1 MKKRAGLYIRVS
13 TEEQVDNYSIPEQ
26 KRRLEAYCQ
35 SHDWAVAEEYIDG
48 GFSGAKLDRPAMQ
61 KMISDSKAGNLDVI
75 VSLKLDRLSRSQKDT
90 LHLIEDIF
98 LPCHVDYVSV
108 NESFDTGTSF
118 GRAMVGILSV
128 FAQLEREQILERMH
142 SGMEARAK
150 TGLYHGSKPPYG
162 YALEKGILK
171 IDPTEAVAVRKV
183 FDLWLKGYSYNKISE
198 IMEETYHGEKAWLH
212 PSAINQLLTNPA
224 YTGKIRFAGEVIEG
238 QHEPIIDEITFK
250 KANLRLE
257 TRAANRGRQTT
268 YLLTGVVW
276 CGKCGGRYGINMCTC
291 NGIRYTYYACTP
303 NRRKKGN
310 EGIKCCGN
318 KPIPT
323 KKLDPLIV
331 EKIKK
336 LAISKDFF
344 EEIQKPD
351 ASLSNAIAS
360 LESAAAEID
369 KRIEKLMELYSME
382 GIPVETLSQQINTL
396 YSQKKDLEAK
406 ISQKQSGFKQTYE
419 DYKEVFDKVD
429 YAFESG
435 TIEEQKSIVR
445 SLIKRIDILNQ
456 EITITW
462 NFQ

>member
-26 KRRLEAYCQ
+26 KRRLNAYCQ
-35 SHDWAVAEEYIDG
+35 SHDWAVVEEYVDG

-61 KMISDSKAGNLDVI
+61 KMITDSKAGNLDVV

-90 LHLIEDIF
+90 LHLIEDVF
-98 LPCHVDYVSV
+98 LPHHVDYVSV

-150 TGLYHGSKPPYG
+150 TGLYHGPKPPYG
-162 YALEKGILK
+162 YTLEKGILK
-171 IDPTEAVAVRKV
+171 INPTEAVAVRKV
-183 FDLWLKGYSYNKISE
+183 FDLWLKGYSYADISKIL
-198 IMEETYHGEKAWLH
+198 EKAFPKGKAWRYASSIH
-212 PSAINQLLTNPA
+212 QIISNPV
-224 YTGKIRFAGEVIEG
+224 YIGKVRFAGEEIEG
-238 QHEPIIDEITFK
+238 MHEPIIDESTFK
-250 KANLRLE
+250 KANLRLHV
-257 TRAANRGRQTT
+257 RSSNRGRQTS
-268 YLLTGVVW
+268 YLLTGVIW

-291 NGIRYTYYACTP
+291 NGIRYTYYTCCP
-303 NRRKKGN
+303 NRKKKGN

-323 KKLDPLIV
+323 KKLDPIII

-369 KRIEKLMELYSME
+369 KRIEKLMELYSMD
-382 GIPVETLSQQINTL
+382 GIPVDTLSQQINTL
-396 YSQKKDLEAK
+396 YAQKKDLEAQ
-406 ISQKQSGFKQTYE
+406 ISEKQSGFKQTYE

>member
-48 GFSGAKLDRPAMQ
+48 GFSGAKLDRPAIQ
-61 KMISDSKAGNLDVI
+61 KMIADSKAGNLDVV

-276 CGKCGGRYGINMCTC
+276 CGNCGGRYGINMCTC

-396 YSQKKDLEAK
+396 YSQKKDLKAQ

-419 DYKEVFDKVD
+419 DYKEVLDKVD

>member
-61 KMISDSKAGNLDVI
+61 KMITDSKAGNLDVV

-150 TGLYHGSKPPYG
+150 TGLFHGSKPPYG
-162 YALEKGILK
+162 YTLEKGILK
-171 IDPTEAVAVRKV
+171 INPTEAEAVRQV
-183 FDLWLKGYSYNKISE
+183 FALWLKGYSYADISKILE
-198 IMEETYHGEKAWLH
+198 HTYPEGKAWRYASSIH
-212 PSAINQLLTNPA
+212 QVISNPV
-224 YTGKIRFAGEVIEG
+224 YIGKVRFAGEEIDG
-238 QHEPIIDEITFK
+238 MHEPIIDESTFK
-250 KANLRLE
+250 KANLRLHV
-257 TRAANRGRQTT
+257 RSSNRGCQTN
-268 YLLTGVVW
+268 YLLTGVIW
-276 CGKCGGRYGINMCTC
+276 CGNCGSRYGTTSTIC
-291 NGIRYTYYACTP
+291 NGITYRYYACSP
-303 NRRKKGN
+303 NVKKKGN
-310 EGIKCCGN
+310 KNARRCGN

-323 KKLDPLIV
+323 KKLNAIIV

-369 KRIEKLMELYSME
+369 RRIEKLMELYSME

-396 YSQKKDLEAK
+396 YSQKKDLEAQ